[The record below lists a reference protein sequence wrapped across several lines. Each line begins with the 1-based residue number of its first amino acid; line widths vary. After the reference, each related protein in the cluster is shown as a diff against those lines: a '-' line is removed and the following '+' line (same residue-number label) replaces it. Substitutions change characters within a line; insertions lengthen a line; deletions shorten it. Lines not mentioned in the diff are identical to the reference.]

1 MRAFA
6 GMALGT
12 MAISSAAVPQTPL
25 AATAKSR
32 SKDELDL
39 VIFERQQT
47 MSQLA
52 KDAELLGQI
61 VAGIAPADKLAEA
74 TAAITKGARE
84 ASEQFQDPVPGGHT
98 RAEAW
103 TNNAD
108 FLQRFDSFAR
118 NADAMAKAGKSGD
131 VGAVTSLLI
140 EALPCKQ
147 CHDLYRERK
156 PGT

>member
-1 MRAFA
+1 MI
-6 GMALGT
+6 GMALGAI
-12 MAISSAAVPQTPL
+12 AISSAADPQTPL
-25 AATAKSR
+25 ATTAKAR

-52 KDAELLGQI
+52 KDTELLGQI
-61 VAGIAPADKLAEA
+61 VAGTAPVEKLGEA
-74 TAAITKGARE
+74 TDAIAKGARE
-84 ASEQFQDPVPGGHT
+84 ASEQFKDAVPGGHT

-103 TNNAD
+103 SNNAD
-108 FLQRFDSFAR
+108 FRQRMESFAK
-118 NADAMAKAGKSGD
+118 NADAMAKAGKTGD
-131 VGAVTSLLI
+131 VGAVTSLMI

-156 PGT
+156 PAT